1 LAALAAGCGKPPPAI
16 LPAEGVVRL
25 GGKPLNKARVM
36 FIPQTGAGREY
47 VASGLTDETGRYRL
61 TCNGRPGACAGENRV
76 LVLESDVPPELKGE
90 SLEVQARLVRYR
102 QSLGNRPIPGQYGTA
117 VNTPLKATVSPEQTE
132 YNFDLA
138 PSP

>member
-1 LAALAAGCGKPPPAI
+1 M
-16 LPAEGVVRL
+16 RL
-25 GGKPLNKARVM
+25 DGKPLNMARVV
-36 FIPQTGAGREY
+36 FIPQGDVGKEY
-47 VASGLTDETGRYRL
+47 VASGLTDSAGRYRL
-61 TCNGRPGACAGENRV
+61 SCNGQPGACAGENRV